1 MTGLKVLKDLN
12 YVDFKESLDLTA
24 SIRSKL
30 QETIEKDANFL
41 SRNNLMDYS
50 LLLIKAKVCNP
61 EANTKAALSN

>member
-24 SIRSKL
+24 SIRCRL
-30 QETIEKDANFL
+30 RETIEKDANFL

-61 EANTKAALSN
+61 EANNNAGSSN

>member
-24 SIRSKL
+24 SIRSRL
-30 QETIEKDANFL
+30 RETIEKDANFL
-41 SRNNLMDYS
+41 SRKNLMDYS

-61 EANTKAALSN
+61 EANNNAGLSN